1 MALNILISS
10 SYEKVP
16 LYVPT
21 PTEDIL
27 MLGFEINFF
36 FDKENYFLIERI
48 ILFPLYCKI
57 LLIIMAIIYYYFSF
71 LIVKKKHPTFGI

>member
-1 MALNILISS
+1 MMALNILISS

-36 FDKENYFLIERI
+36 FDKENYFFRKNYSVPSLLQNPSNNYGDYLL
-48 ILFPLYCKI
+48 LF
-57 LLIIMAIIYYYFSF
+57 FF
-71 LIVKKKHPTFGI
+71 FNN